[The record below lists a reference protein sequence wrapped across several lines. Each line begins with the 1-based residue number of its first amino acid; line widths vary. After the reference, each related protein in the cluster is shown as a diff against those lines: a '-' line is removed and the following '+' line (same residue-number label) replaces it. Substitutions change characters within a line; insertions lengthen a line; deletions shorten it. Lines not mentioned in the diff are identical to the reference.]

1 LTSKLFSSSSSQAE
15 RSILVPGKPN
25 MHFIRFV
32 PSGIAIAAVLVTQSA
47 IAQAP
52 APTPHQLV
60 ITENPDNFLT
70 VTYDGSA
77 GAVTVV
83 QERTPNAW
91 DLFFPSSVIFP
102 ATVEPESSA
111 LMNEVRRAQGRAPV
125 LQVVS
130 DIPTSG
136 LPAADGS
143 TVTFGTDALV
153 PISVTFY
160 DRGTVA
166 NTPATVPDTGS
177 TLGLLSFA
185 LAGLFGASRFRCLQL
200 ASRP

>member
-1 LTSKLFSSSSSQAE
+1 
-15 RSILVPGKPN
+15 
-25 MHFIRFV
+25 MHSIRFI
-32 PSGIAIAAVLVTQSA
+32 PSGIAIAAVLVTQST

-52 APTPHQLV
+52 AATPHQLV

-83 QERTPNAW
+83 QEKIPNAW

-102 ATVEPESSA
+102 ATVAKWVEPESSA
-111 LMNEVRRAQGRAPV
+111 LMNEVMRAQGSAPV

-136 LPAADGS
+136 VPAADG
-143 TVTFGTDALV
+143 TTITFGTDALA

-160 DRGTVA
+160 DHGTA
-166 NTPATVPDTGS
+166 GSAPTTVPDTGS
-177 TLGLLSFA
+177 TLALLSLA
-185 LAGLFGASRFRCLQL
+185 LAGLFGARRLRSVRAETLK
-200 ASRP
+200 S

>member
-1 LTSKLFSSSSSQAE
+1 
-15 RSILVPGKPN
+15 
-25 MHFIRFV
+25 MHYRRFV
-32 PSGIAIAAVLVTQSA
+32 PSGIAIAAVLVIQSA

-102 ATVEPESSA
+102 ATVAKWVEPESSA
-111 LMNEVRRAQGRAPV
+111 LMNEVRRVQGGTPV

-185 LAGLFGASRFRCLQL
+185 LAGLFGASRLRSVLFSI
-200 ASRP
+200 SRIFFSALTFSRR